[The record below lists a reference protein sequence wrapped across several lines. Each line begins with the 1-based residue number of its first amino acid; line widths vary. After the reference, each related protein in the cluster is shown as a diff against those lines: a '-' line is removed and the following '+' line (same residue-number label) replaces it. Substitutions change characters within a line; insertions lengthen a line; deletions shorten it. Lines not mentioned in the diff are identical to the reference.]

1 MHVNSFRN
9 RTLWYPSMDALCL
22 HSIIDVHYQA
32 SVPSEV
38 RARKLKLL
46 KRNKDGK
53 QVHRNM
59 DQEELNGRESQPDM
73 KDDKNYQSSKE
84 NELKVEQFDEEE
96 KEYPGMSEDIE
107 AKSSEEI
114 WQGELGTIVM
124 TGVQVDLAEG
134 LDTNIAGDLDTNA
147 VEVRLDPKALG
158 ELDLQIEKVLDTN
171 VAGIREDL
179 EMVENRPRELGNEN
193 DQGTKPSI
201 PRHEEDASEQVD
213 VKEALGNSLK
223 TCEDTQTEATK
234 QLLTALQNTRE
245 KPVYSNLV
253 SPRKQRLTRRA
264 STPNILN
271 TPSQA
276 DSTSRTV
283 CERTLSLTC
292 IHGISHGDHT
302 ISSFPG
308 KEGIQNRSVS
318 SPEMLCNAKAQP
330 EQTADQAELKSEHR
344 LSLTGIK
351 KPLQNDA
358 KSGFPGRERIRNR
371 SVSSP
376 EISYNA
382 TAQPELT
389 ADQPK
394 LNSEHRLSL
403 TGIKKPLQNDAK
415 GGLPPRERIR
425 TRRASS
431 PNLLFTT
438 NQTEACKL
446 KRSSGLISIKKV
458 NQSDATSALPS
469 RTRTRRASSPSLLC
483 TGNLTELAAGKAKH
497 SSEHKSSLMS
507 IKEVN
512 QSDGLPAQEPLR
524 SRRSSSPSVLFTR
537 EPTASTPRFSSERK
551 PYLMNI
557 QELDKTS
564 LKNHPPS
571 RAARRSSIAVMTGV
585 SNSGFQASNQTPR
598 SFPELNNCSQNFEKN
613 DFKRRDSVQENAIHE
628 SLRKISTRLVTPLTG
643 AQLEKKLLTH
653 RVPAISAVLPTTLA
667 STPGTKSPSQLDMSD
682 LEECR
687 YIRRRTYSK

>member
-1 MHVNSFRN
+1 
-9 RTLWYPSMDALCL
+9 MDALCL
-22 HSIIDVHYQA
+22 HSIIVVHYQA

-96 KEYPGMSEDIE
+96 KEYPGMSENIE

-179 EMVENRPRELGNEN
+179 EIVENRHRELGNEN

-201 PRHEEDASEQVD
+201 PRHEKDASEQVD

-245 KPVYSNLV
+245 KPVCSNLV
-253 SPRKQRLTRRA
+253 SLRKQRLTRRA

-302 ISSFPG
+302 ICSFPG
-308 KEGIQNRSVS
+308 KEGIQ
-318 SPEMLCNAKAQP
+318 
-330 EQTADQAELKSEHR
+330 
-344 LSLTGIK
+344 
-351 KPLQNDA
+351 
-358 KSGFPGRERIRNR
+358 NR

-415 GGLPPRERIR
+415 SGLPPRERIR

-512 QSDGLPAQEPLR
+512 QSDSLPAQEPLR

-585 SNSGFQASNQTPR
+585 SNSGFQAPNQTPR

-643 AQLEKKLLTH
+643 AQLEKRLLTH

-667 STPGTKSPSQLDMSD
+667 STPDTKSPSQLDMSD

>member
-1 MHVNSFRN
+1 
-9 RTLWYPSMDALCL
+9 MDAMCL
-22 HSIIDVHYQA
+22 HSIIVVHYQV

-46 KRNKDGK
+46 KTNKDGK
-53 QVHRNM
+53 QVQRNM
-59 DQEELNGRESQPDM
+59 DQEELNRRESQPDM

-84 NELKVEQFDEEE
+84 EELKIQRFDEEE
-96 KEYPGMSEDIE
+96 KEYPGMNGDIE
-107 AKSSEEI
+107 AKNSEEI

-124 TGVQVDLAEG
+124 TGVQVVLAEG

-147 VEVRLDPKALG
+147 VEVRLDPEALG
-158 ELDLQIEKVLDTN
+158 ELDLKIEEVLDTN

-201 PRHEEDASEQVD
+201 PRHEEDASEQVG
-213 VKEALGNSLK
+213 VEEALGNSL
-223 TCEDTQTEATK
+223 TTGEDTQTEATK
-234 QLLTALQNTRE
+234 QLLTALQNTPE

-264 STPNILN
+264 STPNVLD
-271 TPSQA
+271 TSSQA
-276 DSTSRTV
+276 DSASRTV

-292 IHGISHGDHT
+292 IHEISHGDHA
-302 ISSFPG
+302 ISGFPG
-308 KEGIQNRSVS
+308 RERIQHRSVS
-318 SPEMLCNAKAQP
+318 SPEML
-330 EQTADQAELKSEHR
+330 
-344 LSLTGIK
+344 
-351 KPLQNDA
+351 
-358 KSGFPGRERIRNR
+358 
-371 SVSSP
+371 
-376 EISYNA
+376 YNA

-403 TGIKKPLQNDAK
+403 TGIKKPVQNDAK
-415 GGLPPRERIR
+415 SGLPPRERIR

-431 PNLLFTT
+431 PNLLCTT
-438 NQTEACKL
+438 NQTEPCKL
-446 KRSSGLISIKKV
+446 KCSSGLISALPTSALPSRTRTRRASSPNLFFTTNPTELTASKPKHSSEHKSSLMSIKEV

-469 RTRTRRASSPSLLC
+469 RTRTRRASSPNLLC
-483 TGNLTELAAGKAKH
+483 TTNPTEFTAGKPTH
-497 SSEHKSSLMS
+497 SLMS
-507 IKEVN
+507 IKELN

-524 SRRSSSPSVLFTR
+524 RRRASSPSVLFTR
-537 EPTASTPRFSSERK
+537 EPSQPTASTPRFSSERK
-551 PYLMNI
+551 PYLMSI
-557 QELDKTS
+557 QKLDKTL

-571 RAARRSSIAVMTGV
+571 EKPFTRARAARRSSIAVMTGV
-585 SNSGFQASNQTPR
+585 SNSGFQAPNQTPR
-598 SFPELNNCSQNFEKN
+598 SLLELNNCSQTFEKS
-613 DFKRRDSVQENAIHE
+613 DFKRKDSVQENAVHE

-643 AQLEKKLLTH
+643 AQLEKRLLNH

-667 STPGTKSPSQLDMSD
+667 STPDTKSPSQLDMSD

>member
-1 MHVNSFRN
+1 
-9 RTLWYPSMDALCL
+9 MDALCL
-22 HSIIDVHYQA
+22 HSIIVVHYQV

-46 KRNKDGK
+46 KTNKDGK
-53 QVHRNM
+53 QVQRNM
-59 DQEELNGRESQPDM
+59 DQEELNRRESQPDM

-84 NELKVEQFDEEE
+84 EELKVQRFDEEE
-96 KEYPGMSEDIE
+96 KEYPGMNGDIE
-107 AKSSEEI
+107 AKNSEEI

-124 TGVQVDLAEG
+124 TGVQVVLAEG

-147 VEVRLDPKALG
+147 VEVRLDPEALG
-158 ELDLQIEKVLDTN
+158 ELDLKIEEVLDTN

-201 PRHEEDASEQVD
+201 PRHEEDASEQVG
-213 VKEALGNSLK
+213 VEEALENSL
-223 TCEDTQTEATK
+223 TTREDTQTEATK
-234 QLLTALQNTRE
+234 QLLTALQNTPE

-264 STPNILN
+264 STPNVLD
-271 TPSQA
+271 TSSQA
-276 DSTSRTV
+276 DSASRTV

-292 IHGISHGDHT
+292 IHEISHGDHA
-302 ISSFPG
+302 ISGFPG
-308 KEGIQNRSVS
+308 RERIQHRSVS
-318 SPEMLCNAKAQP
+318 SPEML
-330 EQTADQAELKSEHR
+330 
-344 LSLTGIK
+344 
-351 KPLQNDA
+351 
-358 KSGFPGRERIRNR
+358 
-371 SVSSP
+371 
-376 EISYNA
+376 YNA

-403 TGIKKPLQNDAK
+403 TGIKKPVQNDAK
-415 GGLPPRERIR
+415 SGLPPRERIR

-431 PNLLFTT
+431 PNLLCTT
-438 NQTEACKL
+438 NQTEPCKL
-446 KRSSGLISIKKV
+446 KCSSGLIS
-458 NQSDATSALPS
+458 ALPTSALPS
-469 RTRTRRASSPSLLC
+469 RTRTRRASSP
-483 TGNLTELAAGKAKH
+483 NLFYTTNPTELTASKPTH
-497 SSEHKSSLMS
+497 SSERKSSLMS

-524 SRRSSSPSVLFTR
+524 RRRASSPSVLFTR

-557 QELDKTS
+557 QKLDKTL

-571 RAARRSSIAVMTGV
+571 EKPFTRARAARRSSIAVMTGV
-585 SNSGFQASNQTPR
+585 SNSGFQAPNQTPR
-598 SFPELNNCSQNFEKN
+598 SLLELNNCSQTFEKS
-613 DFKRRDSVQENAIHE
+613 DFKRKDSVQENAVHE

-643 AQLEKKLLTH
+643 AQLEKRLLTH
-653 RVPAISAVLPTTLA
+653 RVPAISAVLPTRLA
-667 STPGTKSPSQLDMSD
+667 SMPDTKSPSQLDMSD